1 MAELAQKLTLPQM
14 QTKWASQLN
23 PLLSKEI
30 TKGQL
35 LQDIV
40 LINGKTVVNHKL
52 GRPLIGYW
60 VVLKNAAAEIYDSQD
75 TNQMPQL
82 TLVLNSN
89 AAVTVSLWVF

>member
-1 MAELAQKLTLPQM
+1 M